1 MRGGTPR
8 IKRELEG
15 NPFTKRVFPQ
25 ISTTMLLSLN
35 WLREFVPYE
44 GSEQALADKLTMLG
58 LEVEE
63 ILRPFEGLSGVVVG
77 HILECGPHPEADRL
91 KVCLVDA
98 GEGDALSIVCG
109 APNVAAGQKVA
120 VAKVGTTLAGGIK
133 VKKAKLR
140 GQVSLGM
147 ICAEDELGLG
157 EDHEGIMVL
166 NPKAEPGRDLSLAL
180 GLDEV
185 VFDVS
190 VTPNRADCLSVLGLA
205 REVALAFKLP
215 LRMPEF
221 TLAESGGDAANAV
234 EIQIDEPNLCPAY
247 RARIIRNVKV
257 APSPEAIR
265 YRLTAVGMRPINN
278 IVDVTNYVMME
289 LGQPLHAF
297 DRSLLAGDKIRVA
310 RAEGGMAFT
319 TLDGQERKLVSSD
332 LLIWDAERPVALAG
346 VMGGADSEMHDLST
360 EVLLESA
367 VFNPIS
373 IRKTARRLGL
383 PSESSYRFERGVD
396 QVGSRFAVDRAAGL
410 MAGLSGG
417 LVMSG
422 VAKAE
427 PLPWENRRMSF
438 RPSRAKKFLGIPV
451 NRKFCQGTLTGMGCE
466 VRPHEAKEWEVTAPS
481 HRLDL
486 EREEDLI
493 EEVARVYGMDRI
505 PTVLPRI
512 HKSLEGLG
520 REDTAYAFSM
530 RLRRWAMGA
539 GLNEAVNY
547 SFVGQ
552 GDLDLFKLPQEDRV
566 PVKNPL
572 SEDQNVLRT
581 ALAPGLLQN
590 LSHNIA
596 QGNARLRLFE
606 QANVYFADKDSE
618 TTAQEQ
624 ARLGLVLYGGRHRDV
639 WPFSAED
646 VDYSDLKGLVEHL
659 LGSLGI
665 SGAGFVRKK
674 GHAYLKPCVEVVLDG
689 GTLGEIGRVNRD
701 LAGAYHARKD
711 VWLAEMDADKLKE
724 LYEGAVC
731 EFKELPKLPPVRRD
745 LTVVAPPDL
754 SAVELTG
761 ATKTAH
767 VNILEDV
774 ALVDVFEPEDGERKL
789 TLRMTY
795 RHPKRTLKDRE
806 VDKIH
811 DKVVQAILKALPVS
825 L

>member
-1 MRGGTPR
+1 
-8 IKRELEG
+8 
-15 NPFTKRVFPQ
+15 
-25 ISTTMLLSLN
+25 MLLSLN

-44 GSEQALADKLTMLG
+44 GSEQVLADKLTMLG

-63 ILRPFEGLSGVVVG
+63 VLRPFEGLSGVVVG
-77 HILECGPHPEADRL
+77 HVLECGPHPEADRL
-91 KVCLVDA
+91 KLCQVDV
-98 GEGDALSIVCG
+98 GEPRLLSIVCG

-120 VAKVGTTLAGGIK
+120 VAKVGTDLPSGIK

-157 EDHEGIMVL
+157 EDHEGILVL
-166 NPKAEPGRDLSLAL
+166 DPKAKSGGDLFSAL
-180 GLDEV
+180 NLDEV

-205 REVALAFKLP
+205 REVALAFELP

-221 TLAESGGDAANAV
+221 TLAESGGDAASEV
-234 EIQIDEPNLCPAY
+234 EIQIDEPRLCPAY
-247 RARIIRNVKV
+247 RARIIQDVKV
-257 APSPEAIR
+257 APSPEAMR

-297 DRSLLAGDKIRVA
+297 DRSLLKGKKIRVA

-319 TLDGQERKLVSSD
+319 TLDAQDRKLVSSD

-346 VMGGADSEMHDLST
+346 VMGGADSEMHELST

-373 IRKTARRLGL
+373 IRKTARRLAL

-396 QVGSRFAVDRAAGL
+396 QVGSRLAVDRAAGM
-410 MAGLSGG
+410 MAELSGG

-422 VAKAE
+422 VAVAE
-427 PLPWENRRMSF
+427 PLPWKGRRIDF

-451 NRKFCQGTLTGMGCE
+451 DPKFCRNTLKGMDCE
-466 VRPHEAKEWEVTAPS
+466 VKNKEAEKWEITAPS

-520 REDTAYAFSM
+520 QEDTAYEFSM
-530 RLRRWAMGA
+530 KLRRWAMGA
-539 GLNEAVNY
+539 GLSEAVNY

-552 GDLDLFKLPQEDRV
+552 DDLDLFKLPREDRV
-566 PVKNPL
+566 AVKNPL

-590 LSHNIA
+590 LRHNLA

-606 QANVYFADKDSE
+606 QANVYFADHDSE

-646 VDYSDLKGLVEHL
+646 ADYSDLKGLVEHL
-659 LGSLGI
+659 LGSLGL
-665 SGAGFVRKK
+665 SGAGYVRKK
-674 GHAYLKPCVEVVLDG
+674 GHAYLKPCVEVVLEG
-689 GTLGEIGRVNRD
+689 ITLGEIGRVMRD

-724 LYEGAVC
+724 LYENAVC

-745 LTVVAPPDL
+745 LTVVAAPDL
-754 SAVELTG
+754 SAVELTN
-761 ATKTAH
+761 AAKNAH

-774 ALVDVFEPEDGERKL
+774 ALVDVFEPEDGTERKL
-789 TLRMTY
+789 TLRLTY

-811 DKVVQAILKALPVS
+811 GK
-825 L
+825 

>member
-1 MRGGTPR
+1 
-8 IKRELEG
+8 
-15 NPFTKRVFPQ
+15 
-25 ISTTMLLSLN
+25 MLLSLN
-35 WLREFVPYE
+35 WLREFVPYD
-44 GSEQALADKLTMLG
+44 GSEKALADKLTMLG

-77 HILECGPHPEADRL
+77 HVLECGPHPEADRL
-91 KVCLVDA
+91 KLCLVDA
-98 GEGDALSIVCG
+98 GERDALSIVCG

-120 VAKVGTTLAGGIK
+120 VARVGTALQSGIK
-133 VKKAKLR
+133 VKKAKMR

-157 EDHEGIMVL
+157 EDHEGILVL
-166 NPKAEPGRDLSLAL
+166 DPQAKAGGNLCSAL

-185 VFDVS
+185 VFDVA
-190 VTPNRADCLSVLGLA
+190 VTPNRADCLSVFGIA
-205 REVALAFKLP
+205 REVALAFGLP
-215 LRMPEF
+215 LRTPEF
-221 TLAESGGDAANAV
+221 TLSESGGDAAAEV
-234 EIQIDEPNLCPAY
+234 QIQIDEPNLCPAY
-247 RARIIRNVKV
+247 RARIIRDVRV
-257 APSPEAIR
+257 GLSPATMR
-265 YRLTAVGMRPINN
+265 YRLSAVGMRPINN

-297 DRSLLAGDKIRVA
+297 DRSLLKGRKIRVG
-310 RAEGGMAFT
+310 RASDGMVFT
-319 TLDGQERKLVSSD
+319 TLDAQERKLVADD

-346 VMGGADSEMHDLST
+346 VMGGADSEMRGSST

-373 IRKTARRLGL
+373 IRKTARRLTL

-396 QVGSRFAVDRAAGL
+396 QPASLLAVDRAAGM
-410 MAGLSGG
+410 MAELSGG
-417 LVMSG
+417 RVLSG
-422 VAKAE
+422 VAEAE
-427 PLPWENRRMSF
+427 PLPWKNRRVRF
-438 RPSRAKKFLGIPV
+438 RPSRARNFLGIPV
-451 NRKFCQGTLTGMGCE
+451 DQKFCRETLAGMGCTVKNKGAE
-466 VRPHEAKEWEVTAPS
+466 EWEITAPS

-505 PTVLPRI
+505 PTVLPRV

-520 REDTAYAFSM
+520 QEDTAFGFSM
-530 RLRRWAMGA
+530 KLKRWGLGA
-539 GLNEAVNY
+539 GLREAVNY

-552 GDLDLFKLPQEDRV
+552 GDLDLFRLPHENRV
-566 PVKNPL
+566 AVKNPL

-590 LSHNIA
+590 LRLNIA

-606 QANVYFADKDSE
+606 QARVYFADKDSE
-618 TTAQEQ
+618 TTAQEC
-624 ARLGLVLYGGRHRDV
+624 ARLGLLLYGGRHRDV

-646 VDYSDLKGLVEHL
+646 VDYSDVKGLVEHL
-659 LGSLGI
+659 LGSFGL
-665 SGAGFVRKK
+665 SGAGYVRKK

-689 GTLGEIGRVNRD
+689 TSLGEIGRVARD

-724 LYEGAVC
+724 LYESVVC
-731 EFKELPKLPPVRRD
+731 KFQELPKLPPVRRD
-745 LTVVAPPDL
+745 LTVTAAPDL
-754 SAVELTG
+754 SAAELTN
-761 ATKTAH
+761 AAKNAH
-767 VNILEDV
+767 VDILEDV
-774 ALVDVFEPEDGERKL
+774 ALVDVFEPEDGTERKL
-789 TLRMTY
+789 TLRLTY

-806 VDKIH
+806 VDKVH
-811 DKVVQAILKALPVS
+811 KKVVQAVLETLPVR